1 MPLSPGDLEKLIIA
15 LDRHTAALL
24 TIAVETVAASSTRA
38 VDSKVFSSSV
48 TNIYHE
54 MLDVVNQLQK

>member
-1 MPLSPGDLEKLIIA
+1 MPLSPGDLERLITA

-24 TIAVETVAASSTRA
+24 TIAVETVAASTTSA
-38 VDSKVFSSSV
+38 VDPKVFKSSV
-48 TNIYHE
+48 ANIYHE